1 MLGLVDCNNFYVSC
15 ERSFNPTLENCAVVV
30 LSNNDGCVIARS
42 NEAKA
47 LGIKMGI
54 PYFQLKELMKEHD
67 IRVFSSNYTLYGDLS
82 ARVMGTLGR
91 FAEQVEVYSIDEAF
105 LDLAGYDALYPDLRQ
120 MALTLQ
126 HTVRQWTRVP
136 VSVGMAPTKTLCK
149 VANYFAKRQ
158 AEHGGI
164 LLLDSPARIAEV
176 LHEFP
181 ISELWGVGSRYA
193 TMLRRHDIRTAAQ
206 LRDAPDDWINQ
217 AMTVNGL
224 RLAYELRGMP
234 CKFLETEA
242 PAKKAICT
250 SPSFG
255 RLIPDLKTMS
265 EALVTH
271 LSRAAEKLRNQH
283 SAAGTMTVFV
293 HTNRFKR
300 SPNGQPARQY
310 YNSRTVQLPHP
321 TASTSELA
329 GYALAALK
337 SVYQF
342 GYDYQK
348 VGVILSNL
356 VPSDHRQASFL
367 TEGPDARLATLSATM
382 DRLNHRFGRDK
393 VRLAGAG
400 FDTTWHHKQQWMSPA
415 YTTKWGEI
423 LGVH

>member
-15 ERSFNPTLENCAVVV
+15 ERSFNPALEGRAVVV

-42 NEAKA
+42 NEAKD
-47 LGIKMGI
+47 LGIKMGA
-54 PYFQLKELMKEHD
+54 PYFQLKELMKEQE
-67 IRVFSSNYTLYGDLS
+67 IKVLSSNYTLYGDLS
-82 ARVMGTLGR
+82 ARVMATLGR
-91 FAEQVEVYSIDEAF
+91 FAEQVEAYSIDEAF
-105 LDLAGYDALYPDLRQ
+105 LDFEGYARLYPDLRQ
-120 MALTLQ
+120 TALALQ
-126 HTVRQWTRVP
+126 STVKQWTRIP

-158 AEHGGI
+158 TEYGGI
-164 LLLDSPARIAEV
+164 LLLDSPDRIAEV

-193 TMLRRHDIRTAAQ
+193 AMLRRHDIRTAAQ

-224 RLAYELRGMP
+224 RLVYELRGMP

-242 PAKKAICT
+242 APKKAICT

-271 LSRAAEKLRNQH
+271 LSRAAEKLRHQG

-300 SPNGQPARQY
+300 SPNGQLARQY

-321 TASTSELA
+321 TASTPELA

-342 GYDYQK
+342 GYAYQK

-356 VPSDHRQASFL
+356 VPGDHRQASFL
-367 TEGPDARLATLSATM
+367 TEGPDERLATLSATM

-423 LGVH
+423 LAVR

>member
-15 ERSFNPTLENCAVVV
+15 ERSFNPTLENRVVVV

-42 NEAKA
+42 SEAKL
-47 LGIKMGI
+47 LGIKMGT
-54 PYFQLKELMKEHD
+54 PHFQLKELIKEQD
-67 IRVFSSNYTLYGDLS
+67 VKVFSSNYTLYGDMS
-82 ARVMGTLGR
+82 ARVMATLGR
-91 FAEQVEVYSIDEAF
+91 FAEDVEVYSIDEAF
-105 LDLAGYDALYPDLRQ
+105 LNLDGYAQVYPDLRR
-120 MALTLQ
+120 MALALQ
-126 HTVRQWTRVP
+126 GTVRRWTRIP

-158 AEHGGI
+158 PEHAGV
-164 LLLDSPARIAEV
+164 LLLDSPELISDV
-176 LHEFP
+176 LSEFP
-181 ISELWGVGSRYA
+181 VSELWGVGSRYA
-193 TMLRRHDIRTAAQ
+193 AMLRRNDIRTAAQ
-206 LRDAPDDWINQ
+206 LRDAPDEWINQ

-234 CKFLETEA
+234 CKMLETETV
-242 PAKKAICT
+242 PKKAICT

-271 LSRAAEKLRNQH
+271 LSRAAEKLRKQG
-283 SAAGTMTVFV
+283 SAAGVLTVFV
-293 HTNRFKR
+293 HTNRFKK
-300 SPNGQPARQY
+300 SPNGQPAKQY
-310 YNSRTVQLPHP
+310 YNSRTVRMPHP

-348 VGVILSNL
+348 VGVMLSNL

-367 TEGPDARLATLSATM
+367 TDGPDERLAALSATV
-382 DRLNHRFGRDK
+382 DRLNYRFGRDK

-400 FDTTWHHKQQWMSPA
+400 YDTTWHHKQQWMSPA

-423 LGVH
+423 LTVK